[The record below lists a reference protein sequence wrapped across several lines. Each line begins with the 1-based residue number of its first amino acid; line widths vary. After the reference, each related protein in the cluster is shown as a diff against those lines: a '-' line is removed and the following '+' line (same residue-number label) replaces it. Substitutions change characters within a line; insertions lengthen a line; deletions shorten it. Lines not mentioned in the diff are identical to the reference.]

1 MGLFCLDGL
10 KKVVLR
16 LIEIIVILSTGL
28 LFTLNILR
36 PILREL
42 RNSIY
47 GKRMG
52 KLVWSFLYFI
62 CLILVD
68 CWFVYI

>member
-1 MGLFCLDGL
+1 MGLISLDGL

-16 LIEIIVILSTGL
+16 LIEIIVHLINW
-28 LFTLNILR
+28 FTFHSLYFKTY
-36 PILREL
+36 LREL
-42 RNSIY
+42 WNSIY

>member
-16 LIEIIVILSTGL
+16 LIEIIVILSTWST
-28 LFTLNILR
+28 FYFKYFKTY
-36 PILREL
+36 LREL
-42 RNSIY
+42 WNSIY